1 MTFDR
6 NNALCYGQGFFSPNL
21 VAIEQKNKT
30 KQNKQTLLQG
40 YHHFHWNRELHEFPK
55 SSPPPPP
62 ATILTLHRKYAFP
75 ELFHCTTL
83 SYKFFAIHKS
93 PHLLWKKSIPP
104 NFITHLLFKTKQ
116 QQQQKYLPKPL
127 YLVPI
132 YSLISHLQPF
142 TSNIHTKV
150 KVIYVLL
157 ALLPTTLHNM
167 RRKKNPFFY
176 SYYPPLCGLTG
187 Q

>member
-21 VAIEQKNKT
+21 VAIEQKSKT
-30 KQNKQTLLQG
+30 KQKKQTLLQG
-40 YHHFHWNRELHEFPK
+40 YRHFHWNREEHEFPK
-55 SSPPPPP
+55 LSPPPPP

-75 ELFHCTTL
+75 ELFHWTTL
-83 SYKFFAIHKS
+83 SYKFFAIQKS
-93 PHLLWKKSIPP
+93 PHLVWKNSIPP
-104 NFITHLLFKTKQ
+104 NFITHLLFKKTKK
-116 QQQQKYLPKPL
+116 KYLPKPL
-127 YLVPI
+127 HLVPI
-132 YSLISHLQPF
+132 YSLSSHLQPF

-167 RRKKNPFFY
+167 RGKKK
-176 SYYPPLCGLTG
+176 T
-187 Q
+187 

>member
-1 MTFDR
+1 M
-6 NNALCYGQGFFSPNL
+6 CYGQGFFSPNL
-21 VAIEQKNKT
+21 VAIEQKNK
-30 KQNKQTLLQG
+30 NKQTLLQG

-62 ATILTLHRKYAFP
+62 PSYNIDVAQKICISRTISLHNIIIQIFRHPQISPSLMKKIHTP
-75 ELFHCTTL
+75 QFHHPPPFQNKTTTT
-83 SYKFFAIHKS
+83 
-93 PHLLWKKSIPP
+93 KK
-104 NFITHLLFKTKQ
+104 
-116 QQQQKYLPKPL
+116 KYLPKPL

-167 RRKKNPFFY
+167 RRKKNKKKNLFFY
-176 SYYPPLCGLTG
+176 SYYPSLCGLTG

>member
-21 VAIEQKNKT
+21 VAIEQKT
-30 KQNKQTLLQG
+30 KQNKRNK
-40 YHHFHWNRELHEFPK
+40 HFFKDTTISIGIEKNMNFQNYPH
-55 SSPPPPP
+55 PPP

-75 ELFHCTTL
+75 ELFHWTTL
-83 SYKFFAIHKS
+83 SYKFFAIQKS
-93 PHLLWKKSIPP
+93 PHLLWKNSIPP
-104 NFITHLLFKTKQ
+104 ISSPTSFSKKKKRKKKKNLL
-116 QQQQKYLPKPL
+116 KPL

-132 YSLISHLQPF
+132 YSLSSHLQPF

-157 ALLPTTLHNM
+157 ALLPTALHNM
-167 RRKKNPFFY
+167 RKKKKKTFPT
-176 SYYPPLCGLTG
+176 PLFVV
-187 Q
+187 